1 MKFHKKA
8 KIFISFILMQAIL
21 LSLGIWQV
29 QRLAWKE
36 DLLARIEARKEA
48 DAVLLPA
55 AIKTPE
61 DWEYRRARVAGTFD
75 AAHVFWLKPR
85 TDNGKVG
92 AHMLALLRRGDGK
105 LPVFI
110 NRGFVPDDARE
121 KVAVPTVPQTLEGIV
136 QIPHKSTFTPD
147 NNPAKNDWY
156 WADIQAMA
164 RAAGY
169 QMALPVIVT
178 LPPHD
183 GGYPAGFAA
192 AAQIRNNHLQYAL
205 FWFGMAGI
213 LMLVFVLSQREKPAN
228 PAKTE

>member
-1 MKFHKKA
+1 MKFHKKF
-8 KIFISFILMQAIL
+8 KIYTSFVLMLAIL
-21 LSLGIWQV
+21 LALGIWQV

-36 DLLARIEARKEA
+36 DLLARVAARMAA
-48 DAVLLPA
+48 DPA
-55 AIKTPE
+55 ALPDSLDQPE
-61 DWEYRRARVAGTFD
+61 EWEYRRVRAEGAFD

-92 AHMLALLRRGDGK
+92 AHMFVLLRREAGQ
-105 LPVFI
+105 PVFI
-110 NRGFVPDDARE
+110 NRGFVPDDARGD
-121 KVAVPTVPQTLEGIV
+121 VSVPAAPQMLDGIV

-156 WADIQAMA
+156 WPDTQAMA

-169 QMALPVIVT
+169 DAALPVIVT
-178 LPPHD
+178 LPPHA

-192 AAQIRNNHLQYAL
+192 TAQIRNNHLQYAL

-213 LMLVFVLSQREKPAN
+213 LMLVFALSQREKSAN